1 MNGVIL
7 ISVLLVDDHAL
18 VRLGIKKLLSDNP
31 QINIIGEAASGEQA
45 VEKVA
50 ALQPD
55 VVLMDVKMPGG
66 MDGLEATKI
75 IVKRFPKVRVLVLT
89 AYGDEPYPSR
99 VLEAGAI
106 GYMTKGGSVDE
117 MIQAINTASQG
128 RRYLS
133 PEIAQQLAL
142 KHLIKDGDSPFDKL
156 SKREIQVLIM
166 ISSGQKVNEISNQLC
181 LSPKTIN
188 SYRYRLF
195 EKLGVENDV
204 ELTLLAIKHKLVALE
219 DV

>member
-75 IVKRFPKVRVLVLT
+75 IVNRFPKVRVLVLT